1 MKYLQKEIIFLVL
14 LFALSVFDFA
24 FANSEDPFLSKL
36 REVNRKVKNN
46 GDEIED
52 YKNGLNEFKLTF
64 QEKTNQLIA
73 SDERK
78 SIKIESFETQVSMVT
93 VMK

>member
-1 MKYLQKEIIFLVL
+1 MKYLQKEIIFLAL

-46 GDEIED
+46 GDEIEE
-52 YKNGLNEFKLTF
+52 YKDGLNELKSTF
-64 QEKTNQLIA
+64 QEKIDQLIA

-78 SIKIESFETQVSMVT
+78 SIEIESLETQVSMVT